1 MLIRE
6 GHDVYSDQQLYH
18 MASILLDEGFGSL
31 ERCLNAVRILRGDI
45 GRAKEILSNLMITEA
60 QLRT

>member
-1 MLIRE
+1 
-6 GHDVYSDQQLYH
+6 

-31 ERCLNAVRILRGDI
+31 ERCLSAIRILRGDI
-45 GRAKEILSNLMITEA
+45 ARAKEILSNLMITEA